1 MSRPRKQ
8 LPLCLGEGHLR
19 YRGFAGPVDYEIR
32 GEPAALKPGP
42 ARLRGALTATPE
54 VAAEAFRAGEA
65 ELTLA
70 DGGGAFRLTMLGHS
84 AGSNVAYFEMRV

>member
-8 LPLCLGEGHLR
+8 LPLSLGEGELR
-19 YRGFAGPVDYEIR
+19 YRGFTGPVEYEIR
-32 GEPAALKPGP
+32 GEPAGLKLGA
-42 ARLRGALTATPE
+42 ARLRGAITATPE

-65 ELTLA
+65 ELKLE
-70 DGGGAFRLTMLGHS
+70 GGGAFRLTILGHS

>member
-8 LPLCLGEGHLR
+8 LPLCLGEGELR
-19 YRGFAGPVDYEIR
+19 YRGFSGPVGYEIR
-32 GEPAALKPGP
+32 GEPGGLKLGA

-54 VAAEAFRAGEA
+54 VAADAFRAGEA
-65 ELTLA
+65 ELKLE
-70 DGGGAFRLTMLGHS
+70 DGGAFRLTILGHS